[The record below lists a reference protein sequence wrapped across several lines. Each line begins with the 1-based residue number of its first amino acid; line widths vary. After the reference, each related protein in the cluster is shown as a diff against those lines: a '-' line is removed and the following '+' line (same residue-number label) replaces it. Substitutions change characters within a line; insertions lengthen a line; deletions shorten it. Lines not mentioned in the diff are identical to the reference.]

1 MKSCASGF
9 TRLAAQRP
17 LSAVRGCTFDW
28 SGLALKRSL
37 LDLVSDA
44 AANGQTILV
53 LTVVD
58 DCTRKCL
65 AGRCEHATAMDCG

>member
-1 MKSCASGF
+1 
-9 TRLAAQRP
+9 
-17 LSAVRGCTFDW
+17 
-28 SGLALKRSL
+28 